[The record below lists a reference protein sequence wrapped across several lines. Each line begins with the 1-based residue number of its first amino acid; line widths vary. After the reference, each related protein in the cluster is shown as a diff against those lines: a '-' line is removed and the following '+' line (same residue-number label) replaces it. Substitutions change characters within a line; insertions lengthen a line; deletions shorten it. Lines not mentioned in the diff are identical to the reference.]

1 MIDGIS
7 IIGLTPA
14 GLLLIAVLM
23 VLTGRLIPRAMYQ
36 EKVNEVA
43 QWRTA
48 YEAERTARALSDAQ
62 TRELLEMAKTSETFL
77 AAVYETAQRKEIKSG
92 DS

>member
-14 GLLLIAVLM
+14 GLLLAAVAM
-23 VLTGRLIPRAMYQ
+23 VLTGWLVPRRTYL
-36 EKVNEVA
+36 EKAKEA
-43 QWRTA
+43 ERWRSA
-48 YEAERTARALSDAQ
+48 YEVERTARSTLQSQ
-62 TRELLEMAKTSETFL
+62 TSELLEVAKTSAKFL
-77 AAVYETAQRKEIKSG
+77 EAVHTNSEMIKSG

>member
-14 GLLLIAVLM
+14 GLLLITVAM
-23 VLTGRLIPRAMYQ
+23 ILTGRLVPRFTYM
-36 EKVNEVA
+36 EKAKEA
-43 QWRTA
+43 DRWQAA
-48 YEAERTARALSDAQ
+48 YEVERQARQALQAQ
-62 TRELLEMAKTSETFL
+62 TSELLEVAKTSAKFL
-77 AAVYETAQRKEIKSG
+77 EAVHDNSEKIKSG